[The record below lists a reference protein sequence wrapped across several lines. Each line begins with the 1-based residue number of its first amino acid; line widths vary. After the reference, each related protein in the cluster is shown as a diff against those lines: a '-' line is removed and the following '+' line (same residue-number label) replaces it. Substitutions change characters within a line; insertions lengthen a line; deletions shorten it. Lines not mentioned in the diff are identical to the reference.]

1 MSGITDLAAKGRNGD
16 NTLMHVSNDE
26 VAGLNA
32 LARQS
37 MGRELTTNPDTGLPE
52 AFLFAPFL
60 APMVAGGLGVGGS
73 ALATGLAAGALGA
86 AEAGARGM
94 DDPLERGLYAG
105 LTAGAMSGVGNALS
119 NAAPTATAAGEA
131 GTAAA
136 TATPDLSQSALSGG
150 NTFSVTNPSAATP
163 ATMQGVSFNAP
174 TAQSAMQTS
183 SAPMSIRAPQTM
195 TGPTPGSIS
204 MGGPQ
209 LAQTM
214 PQPTTTAGDFSIG
227 GSQYGEA
234 PQMLEGA
241 KNIFSDGP
249 ASEAARQQFMQQAK
263 APLTAGA
270 VGLGGQAQLSA
281 RDKAK
286 SAREESEA
294 EKAAERMEAQ
304 NRIRSN
310 YAAVGRSMP
319 SAFGGEPLFQ
329 QGGIVGLPAG
339 RQMMDSNQYFKG
351 GMIAKVL
358 DAAKSDEERLGD
370 REPGS
375 GSPRGLLQIME
386 EGGDSGMVGKL
397 MQAIENRD
405 RMQDSRTRVGQSDAS
420 VGRTQM
426 AQGGYLDGG
435 MLPGDGMSDD
445 VPATIDGD
453 QPAALSSG
461 EFVVPADVVS
471 HIGNGSS
478 DAGAKELYAMMDRI
492 REARTGQ
499 DRQAPEVDS
508 RKMMPK

>member
-1 MSGITDLAAKGRNGD
+1 
-16 NTLMHVSNDE
+16 
-26 VAGLNA
+26 
-32 LARQS
+32 
-37 MGRELTTNPDTGLPE
+37 
-52 AFLFAPFL
+52 
-60 APMVAGGLGVGGS
+60 
-73 ALATGLAAGALGA
+73 
-86 AEAGARGM
+86 
-94 DDPLERGLYAG
+94 
-105 LTAGAMSGVGNALS
+105 
-119 NAAPTATAAGEA
+119 
-131 GTAAA
+131 
-136 TATPDLSQSALSGG
+136 
-150 NTFSVTNPSAATP
+150 
-163 ATMQGVSFNAP
+163 
-174 TAQSAMQTS
+174 
-183 SAPMSIRAPQTM
+183 
-195 TGPTPGSIS
+195 
-204 MGGPQ
+204 
-209 LAQTM
+209 
-214 PQPTTTAGDFSIG
+214 
-227 GSQYGEA
+227 
-234 PQMLEGA
+234 
-241 KNIFSDGP
+241 
-249 ASEAARQQFMQQAK
+249 
-263 APLTAGA
+263 
-270 VGLGGQAQLSA
+270 
-281 RDKAK
+281 
-286 SAREESEA
+286 
-294 EKAAERMEAQ
+294 MEAQ

-329 QGGIVGLPAG
+329 QGGIVGLPAS

-405 RMQDSRTRVGQSDAS
+405 RMQDPRTRMGQSNAP

-445 VPATIDGD
+445 VPATIDGE

-508 RKMMPK
+508 RKMMPR